1 MKPLQ
6 NNDNDDGDVDD
17 DDNDTDYDTITA
29 TYNDSH
35 NDGCKV
41 KRKYVGLSLPL
52 MLSGLKHRSL
62 SVWAMDFHIF
72 DSMYH
77 FKMTSTKPW

>member
-1 MKPLQ
+1 MKLLQ

-17 DDNDTDYDTITA
+17 DDNDTDYDTIAA

-41 KRKYVGLSLPL
+41 KRK
-52 MLSGLKHRSL
+52 
-62 SVWAMDFHIF
+62 
-72 DSMYH
+72 
-77 FKMTSTKPW
+77 